1 MLFKLTLILLLVIF
15 IVFTIIYY
23 MFSYKRLM
31 IISSP
36 IFMGPMSEISINKL
50 KNMASNDP
58 GSTRGIEI
66 NKMLTDMLTY
76 SSKDLDI
83 PFLNKTFTHN
93 KLLVNHNDFGYSY
106 TFFIKI
112 DNLDYKYNEEKEI
125 FRKGGDIDNINNPR
139 IFLDKKINN
148 IKIQINT
155 NVVEHTHSDGHTEE
169 IVLENIPIQ
178 TWVFIGI
185 TLHNKT
191 IDIYINGKLSK
202 SHILE
207 KLPKNTLGSGIKY
220 GEKKGFDGSLN
231 DLIYY
236 FYPLS
241 SLDMLHIYNKSQHL
255 LHDTTDTKKKLDT
268 LMELEKSKQTIH
280 KCYE

>member
-1 MLFKLTLILLLVIF
+1 MV
-15 IVFTIIYY
+15 
-23 MFSYKRLM
+23 
-31 IISSP
+31 ISSP

-50 KNMASNDP
+50 RIMASNDP

>member
-1 MLFKLTLILLLVIF
+1 MLFKLTLILLLAIF

-31 IISSP
+31 VISSP
-36 IFMGPMSEISINKL
+36 IFMGPLSEISINKL
-50 KNMASNDP
+50 RNMASNDP
-58 GSTRGIEI
+58 TSKTGIEI
-66 NKMLTDMLTY
+66 QNMLTNMLTY
-76 SSKDLDI
+76 SSTDLDI
-83 PFLNKTFTHN
+83 PFLNKTFTHD

-125 FRKGGDIDNINNPR
+125 FRKGDAIDNINNPR
-139 IFLDKKINN
+139 LFLDKKVNN
-148 IKIQINT
+148 IIIHIDTHPLSTSTT
-155 NVVEHTHSDGHTEE
+155 NHTEK

-178 TWVFIGI
+178 SWLFIGM

-191 IDIYINGKLSK
+191 VDIYINGQLSK
-202 SHILE
+202 SHTLE
-207 KLPKNTLGSGIKY
+207 KLPKNTLGTTIKY

-255 LHDTTDTKKKLDT
+255 LNDTTDTKKKLDA
-268 LMELEKSKQTIH
+268 LMELEKSKHTIQ